1 MLLGALFFCILAGAA
16 FAVIVSLPDRPMKRK
31 SDIIPF
37 LIVVL
42 IPAILGGVFWFL
54 ALKGY

>member
-1 MLLGALFFCILAGAA
+1 MFGLALFFCILAGAA

-54 ALKGY
+54 ALK